1 MRRRPNALREGWGDL
16 GDLVGWDRSPL
27 TTFAMTP
34 LVVLMKLLTAG
45 MVSPRWTSSK
55 ESRPAKL
62 VRVCDLSE
70 TWDVAEPLES
80 FSTRPWFDL
89 TCGHTQETAT
99 SDMTGRTVFA

>member
-1 MRRRPNALREGWGDL
+1 MRRHLKAPREGWGDL
-16 GDLVGWDRSPL
+16 DDLVGWDRSLPM
-27 TTFAMTP
+27 TFAMTS
-34 LVVLMKLLTAG
+34 LVVLMKLLMVG

-62 VRVCDLSE
+62 VRVCDLLE

-80 FSTRPWFDL
+80 FSTRPWFDP
-89 TCGHTQETAT
+89 TCGRTRGTAT